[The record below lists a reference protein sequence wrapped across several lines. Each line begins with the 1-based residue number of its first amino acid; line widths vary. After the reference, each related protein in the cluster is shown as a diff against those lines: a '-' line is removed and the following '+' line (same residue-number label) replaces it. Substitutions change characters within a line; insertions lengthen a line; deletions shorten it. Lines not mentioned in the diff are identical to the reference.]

1 MKSSERREK
10 ALIDVISP
18 FPSYRFWAHKMV
30 TLFIF
35 SEKASAYLLPGPF
48 QLNGIQ
54 ERKIDT
60 DPDSD
65 PDTEAT
71 VNRDRDRDRKNSEEQ
86 HDSSKISTSAVS
98 C

>member
-35 SEKASAYLLPGPF
+35 SEKASAYLFSEPF

-54 ERKIDT
+54 ERKIGI
-60 DPDSD
+60 
-65 PDTEAT
+65 ERIA
-71 VNRDRDRDRKNSEEQ
+71 KNSMIRQ
-86 HDSSKISTSAVS
+86 KFRPLLLAVS
-98 C
+98 R